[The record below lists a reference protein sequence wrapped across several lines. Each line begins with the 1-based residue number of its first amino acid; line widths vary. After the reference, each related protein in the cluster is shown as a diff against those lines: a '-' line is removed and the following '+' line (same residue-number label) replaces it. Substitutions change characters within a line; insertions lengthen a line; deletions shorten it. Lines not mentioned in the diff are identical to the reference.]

1 VENKFS
7 GYFGCQ
13 ILELGVILPV
23 RNSWPVV
30 FPVVLS
36 FTVIFICEV
45 NQSVQ
50 SKVVI
55 RLLGDK
61 GKRGRELIASTGCF
75 VDGAR
80 RGKADGIA
88 FGLMHNICDL

>member
-1 VENKFS
+1 VH
-7 GYFGCQ
+7 
-13 ILELGVILPV
+13 
-23 RNSWPVV
+23 
-30 FPVVLS
+30 
-36 FTVIFICEV
+36 
-45 NQSVQ
+45 

-61 GKRGRELIASTGCF
+61 GKRGREPIASTGYF
-75 VDGAR
+75 VDGAG